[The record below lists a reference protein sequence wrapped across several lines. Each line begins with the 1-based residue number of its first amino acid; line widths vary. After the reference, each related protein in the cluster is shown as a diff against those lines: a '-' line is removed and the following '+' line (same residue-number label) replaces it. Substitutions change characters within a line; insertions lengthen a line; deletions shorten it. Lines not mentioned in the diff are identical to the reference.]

1 MGSSKAL
8 ETKKKQFVITATDM
22 NPTSIGIAKNGKYD
36 GDSLKNIPNWFMLK
50 FLEKID
56 DNLYKFND
64 DLKKL
69 INFQV
74 GNISSINVKST
85 DVIVC
90 RNVLIYYGNDAK
102 DILFKKFY
110 NTLKDDGFLILGT
123 FEKIPESTD
132 KFFEPVELA
141 QKIYQKV
148 SD

>member
-1 MGSSKAL
+1 MGLSKAL

-90 RNVLIYYGNDAK
+90 RMCLSTMVMM
-102 DILFKKFY
+102 
-110 NTLKDDGFLILGT
+110 LKI
-123 FEKIPESTD
+123 
-132 KFFEPVELA
+132 FFS
-141 QKIYQKV
+141 KNFIIH
-148 SD
+148 